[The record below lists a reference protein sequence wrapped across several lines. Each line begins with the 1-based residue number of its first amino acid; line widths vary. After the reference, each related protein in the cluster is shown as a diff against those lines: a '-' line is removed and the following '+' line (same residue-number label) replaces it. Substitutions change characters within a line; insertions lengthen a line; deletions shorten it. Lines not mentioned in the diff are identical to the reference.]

1 MRLIKLSSKIFFLV
15 MISIIIMPVNSS
27 SYKTVI
33 KYKGNKYQK
42 LTNCDTSDPCSP
54 LPSYERHYSKNI
66 KEETEYINNQLV
78 YTAELQW
85 STRLMSFNCMFSECS
100 NIISIDLNNFDT
112 SNCDS
117 MTAMFRG
124 CSSLISVNLNNFVIS
139 RALYIGQMFFG
150 CSSLISLDLSSFKGT
165 NVHHMDNM
173 FNGCSSLV
181 HLNFENFNFRKVI
194 GMGNLFT
201 GCTSLVS
208 LYLPN
213 FYTQKA
219 EHMDKLFYNCKNLQY
234 INIPN
239 VITTLADISD
249 MFTGMPTNFVICYP
263 LSGANKIDNEIKNNP
278 CRVRDCT
285 ENWKSVQRKNIAN
298 SNSCV
303 DDCKTNNL
311 YEYES
316 KCYRDCPSGTLEHQ
330 SMLCKKCN
338 DITNNC
344 FGCAML
350 DTDDD
355 LCISCKNGYYEIYNS
370 SNINSTFKKCY
381 QSPEGYYLDEIKEN
395 VKFYKPCF
403 NSCKTCDIKGNETRH
418 NCLQCK
424 PDYIY
429 EIDYNNY
436 KNCYITCDFYHY
448 TNINERKSYC
458 TQTPECPDEYIK
470 LLTDRGECVKNC
482 NYNHSDFY
490 YEYMKK
496 CYKSCPSGLSRPEND
511 SSPFCVPK
519 YLYSSNNKTQLI
531 IDIQEYLLNVFDGTE
546 VEYGKDLEI
555 QGDGIFIEITTPQNQ
570 ILNEINSNKTTL
582 NLGECENI
590 LRKNNEI
597 YNKNE
602 QFYIMKIDIEEEG
615 MKIPIVDYEVYHP
628 LKGENLQKL
637 DLEQCKD
644 TNVDISIPVKLSH
657 ELYKHNASDEYY
669 NNKCIGTTSD
679 NGTDICLKD
688 RRNDFIEQNLTLCEE
703 NCILID
709 YNYETSRAKCNCQIK
724 INLAPV
730 DNAKIDKKEIL
741 KTFTD
746 VKGFFTNI
754 DVVKCYKTVFKKK
767 IIMKNL
773 GFLISVGVLLI
784 LIISFFL
791 FYCKFYKKLKLQI
804 FTIVLAIKNKYKFEK
819 EKLPL
824 NRKFNIPS
832 KNSLRFKRAP
842 KSNTHRIKESM
853 AKKSEHLKNLPT
865 SGNIFIKQEYKKI
878 LSYNDSEKN
887 ELSYEKAIKHDKR
900 TFLQYYYPLL
910 KIKNLFLFAFFP
922 NRDYN
927 SRIIKIFLFFFS
939 FFTQLTINALYFTD
953 DTMHKIYADHG
964 KFDFLYNIPQTVISS
979 LISYGL
985 DSLIGYLSLSEQD
998 VILLKNAKRKKHS
1011 HKVDKIQK
1019 IILSKLSIKFAFF
1032 FLVSFIVVFA
1042 FGFYVTCF
1050 CGVYKNTQIHLITDT
1065 GISFSFSLVTPF
1077 IINLFPGMLRIP
1089 SLRAKNKNRKLM
1101 YKLST
1106 YFDLI

>member
-1 MRLIKLSSKIFFLV
+1 ML
-15 MISIIIMPVNSS
+15 IMPVNFYSL
-27 SYKTVI
+27 KTVI
-33 KYKGNKYQK
+33 KYKGNRNQR
-42 LTNCDTSDPCSP
+42 LTNCGGISDPS
-54 LPSYERHYSKNI
+54 LPIYESYYNKNI

-85 STRLMSFNCMFSECS
+85 SGPSLNNFKYMFSQCS
-100 NIISIDLNNFDT
+100 NILSIDLNNFDT
-112 SNCDS
+112 SSCTE

-124 CSSLISVNLNNFVIS
+124 CSSLISINFNNFIVL
-139 RALYIGQMFFG
+139 RATLIGQMFYG
-150 CSSLISLDLSSFKGT
+150 CSSLTSLDLSYFRGT
-165 NVHHMDNM
+165 NVQHIDNM
-173 FNGCSSLV
+173 FYGCSSLV
-181 HLNFENFNFRKVI
+181 YLNFGNFNFINVI

-213 FYTQKA
+213 FNTQNA
-219 EHMDKLFYNCKNLQY
+219 QYMDKLFYNCQNLQY
-234 INIPN
+234 IYIPN
-239 VITTLADISD
+239 VITTSADISN
-249 MFTGMPTNFVICYP
+249 MFTGMPPNFVICYP
-263 LSGANKIDNEIKNNP
+263 LASASEIYNVIKNNP
-278 CRVRDCT
+278 CIVRDCSG
-285 ENWKSVQRKNIAN
+285 NWNSVLKKYSVNMKTCYN
-298 SNSCV
+298 
-303 DDCKTNNL
+303 DCRVIYS

-316 KCYRDCPSGTLEHQ
+316 KCYKPCPDGTLEHT
-330 SMLCKKCN
+330 SMFCKKCN
-338 DITNNC
+338 ITTKNC
-344 FGCAML
+344 FGCSML

-355 LCISCKNGYYEIYNS
+355 LCISCKSGFYEIYNS
-370 SNINSTFKKCY
+370 SNISNYFKKCY
-381 QSPEGYYLDEIKEN
+381 QSPEGYYLDETEEN
-395 VKFYKPCF
+395 GPFYKPCF
-403 NSCKTCDIKGNETRH
+403 NSCKTCEIKGNETRH
-418 NCLQCK
+418 NCRQCK
-424 PDYIY
+424 PDYFY
-429 EIDYNNY
+429 EIDYTDSNM
-436 KNCYITCDFYHY
+436 NCYQTCEYYHY
-448 TNINERKSYC
+448 TNTQTRKSYC
-458 TQTPECPDEYIK
+458 TETLKCPDEYIK
-470 LLTDRGECVKNC
+470 LLTDKRECVKNC
-482 NYNHSDFY
+482 NYNISDFY
-490 YEYMKK
+490 YEYRKK
-496 CYKSCPSGLSRPEND
+496 CYKECPLGLAQPQNN
-511 SSPFCVPK
+511 SSTFCVPK
-519 YLYSSNNKTQLI
+519 YIYSLNNKSQLV

-546 VEYGKDLEI
+546 VEYGQDLEI

-724 INLAPV
+724 INLPPV
-730 DNAKIDKKEIL
+730 DKVKIDKKEIL

-773 GFLISVGVLLI
+773 GLLISVGVLLI
-784 LIISFFL
+784 LIISFLL

-900 TFLQYYYPLL
+900 TFLQYYYSLL

-964 KFDFLYNIPQTVISS
+964 KFDFLYNIPQTVMSS

-998 VILLKNAKRKKHS
+998 VILLKNAKKKKNS

-1032 FLVSFIVVFA
+1032 FLVSFIVVFG

-1065 GISFSFSLVTPF
+1065 GISFGFSLITPF